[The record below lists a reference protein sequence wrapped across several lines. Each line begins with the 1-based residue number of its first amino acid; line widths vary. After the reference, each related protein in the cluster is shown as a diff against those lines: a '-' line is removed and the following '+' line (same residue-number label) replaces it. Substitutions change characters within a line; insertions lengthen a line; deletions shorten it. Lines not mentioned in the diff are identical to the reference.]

1 MIIIIKMTEEQEIEF
16 IIEEDNDLTMYSYI
30 SNYFCF
36 EYFVGYEIATL
47 LGYKNPSQTIINT
60 VSKCN
65 QLLFKDFPGIK
76 IPELNPKTI
85 LITSDGVI
93 EILLKT
99 RKRISPDVLHILKKF
114 NIETTNRKCL
124 TKEQQTLSSIANVF
138 KTEKFEDQY
147 KIGKYYLD
155 LYFSEHKIVIECDE
169 NGHADRKPHNERERM
184 DFVNKQLYIDD
195 SHWIRYNPD
204 EYDFDIS
211 KVIGQIYRK
220 IDDIKQELNKKKLE
234 ELPEKDENSLHIYSC
249 TNDNITV
256 EYFSSIDLAKM
267 LNYKRTTSINDF
279 VSKSNKIKF
288 IDFKGDKNPVIDKN
302 STLITRQGIVEIF
315 LRTQKKLTPTILK
328 ILKKHNYEINV
339 KYNKVYI
346 KDLKHVEN
354 KDEYNIENNDVTD
367 FENKDKINIDNA
379 IEILEN
385 IEQEDIDE
393 SPPHLIFINNN
404 KTNKKKC
411 TNCLIELPLYK
422 FYLKN
427 VVVNEEDFN
436 LNNEE
441 ENEKY
446 KELKYR
452 SHCKKCYNKETQLLR
467 EKVKNNPNYSKNH
480 CVKCDTLLKL
490 DMFYKNEDE
499 TSFDLCINC
508 YKTENNLDNC
518 KQCNKCR
525 NILSFSKFQLDSSH
539 KDGHRSQC
547 KDCRNKQAVNSRQ
560 KRLSENDEKVMCEF
574 CNKIIS
580 NKNNLNIHQKTKTCM
595 EKQ

>member
-1 MIIIIKMTEEQEIEF
+1 MIEETEF
-16 IIEEDNDLTMYSYI
+16 IIEDENELTSYSYI
-30 SNYFCF
+30 NNGYYF
-36 EYFVGYEIATL
+36 EYFVGYEIASL
-47 LGYKNPSQTIINT
+47 LEYKNTRDVIIKN

-65 QLLFKDFPGIK
+65 QLVFRDFPGVK
-76 IPELNPKTI
+76 MPELDPRTI

-124 TKEQQTLSSIANVF
+124 TKEQQTLSAITNAF

-169 NGHADRKPHNERERM
+169 NGHADRKPYNERERM

-195 SHWIRYNPD
+195 SYWIRYNPD
-204 EYDFDIS
+204 EHDFDIS
-211 KVIGQIYRK
+211 KVIGKIYRK
-220 IDDIKQELNKKKLE
+220 IDEINKQYIKSLE
-234 ELPEKDENSLHIYSC
+234 EK
-249 TNDNITV
+249 TV
-256 EYFSSIDLAKM
+256 K
-267 LNYKRTTSINDF
+267 KRYR
-279 VSKSNKIKF
+279 
-288 IDFKGDKNPVIDKN
+288 
-302 STLITRQGIVEIF
+302 ST
-315 LRTQKKLTPTILK
+315 RT
-328 ILKKHNYEINV
+328 
-339 KYNKVYI
+339 VY
-346 KDLKHVEN
+346 
-354 KDEYNIENNDVTD
+354 
-367 FENKDKINIDNA
+367 
-379 IEILEN
+379 
-385 IEQEDIDE
+385 QESEE
-393 SPPHLIFINNN
+393 SPHLIFIDNNR
-404 KTNKKKC
+404 TNKKKC

-436 LNNEE
+436 LDNED

-452 SHCKKCYNKETQLLR
+452 SRCKKCYNKETQLLK

-547 KDCRNKQAVNSRQ
+547 KDCRNKQAMNSRQ
-560 KRLSENDEKVMCEF
+560 KRLSENDEKVICEF

-580 NKNNLNIHQKTKTCM
+580 NKNNLNIHQKTKNCK
-595 EKQ
+595 EKQNNLVS